1 MDHSLHF
8 PLRRSG
14 KLDRFSGG
22 NQSCAGVTLGRMWMG
37 HFANFWAFC
46 VQNENRTSVNICNYG
61 DTHNDIHIHI
71 YTHTHTYIYGIWW
84 FNCGWT
90 WRNGTSGNRVS
101 SGKVHESARMR
112 HILNLET
119 CIREVDVSQWW
130 LRPFGLRRLPPLM
143 EAKLRCKQVL
153 SGGH

>member
-1 MDHSLHF
+1 M
-8 PLRRSG
+8 
-14 KLDRFSGG
+14 
-22 NQSCAGVTLGRMWMG
+22 A
-37 HFANFWAFC
+37 
-46 VQNENRTSVNICNYG
+46 YG
-61 DTHNDIHIHI
+61 DLISD
-71 YTHTHTYIYGIWW
+71 GPEEMVRLV
-84 FNCGWT
+84 FFC
-90 WRNGTSGNRVS
+90 VS

-153 SGGH
+153 SGDH